1 MSIFKKIGK
10 AVGKAAKAVGKGVGN
25 AAKFTVKNPLKVL
38 APIAGVAGVLATGGA
53 IAPALAGK
61 LAATKIGGTLFG
73 KMVTKTMN
81 TGTIV
86 REKIANTLKKSG
98 KKATKSEVDTVEQ
111 GLQAEI
117 VKRKGHKLPV
127 DRTSKTGTEARA
139 KLKKLSNDLTDNQLS
154 FDQQKIVDTM
164 NAERQVLIDN
174 PNTNGIISRDE
185 LDENTLMQM
194 KNAGSVQ
201 QNLLGSSVGLL
212 GNLLG
217 TSAATQKKI
226 ADVASIIT
234 GQSSDPYLRED
245 MDSGV
250 EAIETKLNEGS
261 MGGSLMNF
269 IKMPIVWI
277 IGGAALIYFIVTKN
291 SNSKPKKRR

>member
-38 APIAGVAGVLATGGA
+38 APIAGAAGILATGGA

-61 LAATKIGGTLFG
+61 LAASKIGSTVFG

-86 REKIANTLKKSG
+86 REKIASTLKKSG
-98 KKATKSEVDTVEQ
+98 KKATKNEVDTVEQ

-127 DRTSKTGTEARA
+127 DRKSKSGTEARA

-154 FDQQKIVDTM
+154 FEQQNIIDTM

-174 PNTNGIISRDE
+174 PNTNGIISRNE
-185 LDENTLMQM
+185 LDDNTLMAM

-201 QNLLGSSVGLL
+201 QNLLGSGVELL

-234 GQSSDPYLRED
+234 GQNSDPYLKED
-245 MDSGV
+245 LDSGV

-261 MGGSLMNF
+261 IGGSLMNI

-277 IGGAALIYFIVTKN
+277 IGSAVIIYFIVNK
-291 SNSKPKKRR
+291 NSKPKKRR